1 MENLQISGKKF
12 ISAMSAKTIPGVQQF
27 RVPEL
32 HKSKARACVT
42 CRERKRRC
50 TLELPVCS
58 YCHMRKKPC
67 VYPSQTSPG
76 PDKSAETPSEK
87 PLEKPAETQAGT
99 TTANKVPRALWPGSG
114 AGSELQPEMRAGP
127 VYTSILSPSL
137 CLATGNVAPDLR
149 LLRSYLPEKRDAD
162 TLIDRYQSAVHP
174 VVPIFDL
181 RSFHPH
187 YELFWDNDKD
197 ASLEFY
203 IVLLAILY
211 AASVA
216 EFEETSIDD
225 HFGPHSDALVA
236 QMKHYVAATEI
247 ALAMH
252 GFPTRVALVD
262 LQASFVLHYV
272 LRSDCRTD
280 DCGSV
285 GYLVRLAQ
293 LLELQRDPWSY
304 HRLQDASDVQ
314 QRRILW
320 WQIYY
325 LDCTTALSTRMPP
338 IIVEGE
344 HDTVFPAEYA
354 KSGTGDFVLDA
365 HVTFANRRFGWAVVC
380 SRILRLAFRL
390 QTPSDK
396 DWFALHRDIDNLALQ
411 CSAATQR
418 LLDNAR
424 TIHPDWL
431 AFSTAVVASLA
442 DRCHVL
448 VHLSLQRHPH
458 RPETSSVSDAQ
469 LRTVGPEFE
478 ESQIHL
484 LQQYL
489 SYGSMPKNKRYLWE
503 IRKFQPIQTILAL
516 LRSLIAD
523 VASLDRAAHS
533 AEAIQAL
540 GASAKVRVLA
550 DAVQNLGYLAD
561 HTTPLCKQRWALV
574 KELKHATWQQVFG
587 RPQSTHD
594 PGHSAASTQS
604 DESLLSD
611 EAWTQ
616 ILTELGRVDQKIAD
630 SISVKVWDDDAGHY
644 TL

>member
-1 MENLQISGKKF
+1 
-12 ISAMSAKTIPGVQQF
+12 MSAKTIPGVQQF

-32 HKSKARACVT
+32 HKSKARACVA

-58 YCHMRKKPC
+58 YCRVRKKPC

-76 PDKSAETPSEK
+76 PDRSAETR
-87 PLEKPAETQAGT
+87 AGTQAGA
-99 TTANKVPRALWPGSG
+99 TTAIPRVLWPGSN
-114 AGSELQPEMRAGP
+114 AGSDLKPEMRAGP
-127 VYTSILSPSL
+127 VFTSILSPSL
-137 CLATGNVAPDLR
+137 CLATGQVSPDFQ

-162 TLIDRYQSAVHP
+162 TLIDRYQNSIHP

-181 RSFHPH
+181 RSFLPH
-187 YELFWDNDKD
+187 YELFWDEDKT

-203 IVLLAILY
+203 IVLLTILY

-216 EFEETSIDD
+216 EFEEMSIDNQ
-225 HFGPHSDALVA
+225 FGPHSDELVA
-236 QMKHYVAATEI
+236 KMKYYVGATEI

-252 GFPTRVALVD
+252 GFPTKVALVD
-262 LQASFVLHYV
+262 LQASFILHYV

-304 HRLQDASDVQ
+304 HRIADARDVQ
-314 QRRILW
+314 KRRILW
-320 WQIYY
+320 WHIYY

-344 HDTVFPAEYA
+344 HDTQFPAEYT
-354 KSGTGDFVLDA
+354 KSGTGDFLLDA

-390 QTPSDK
+390 QTPSDE
-396 DWFALHRDIDNLALQ
+396 DWFALRRDIDNLALQ
-411 CSAATQR
+411 CAAATQR

-424 TIHPDWL
+424 TIHADWL
-431 AFSTAVVASLA
+431 AFSTAVISSLA

-448 VHLSLQRHPH
+448 VDLSLQKHPDH
-458 RPETSSVSDAQ
+458 NGTFGNPETSSVSDVQ
-469 LRTVGPEFE
+469 LRTVGSEFE

-523 VASLDRAAHS
+523 VACLDRGVHS
-533 AEAIQAL
+533 SEAIHAL
-540 GASAKVRVLA
+540 EKCAKVRVLE
-550 DAVQNLGYLAD
+550 DAVQNLGYLAH
-561 HTTPLCKQRWALV
+561 HTTPLCKQRWSLV
-574 KELKHATWQQVFG
+574 IELKHATWQQVFG
-587 RPQSTHD
+587 HPQTPQD
-594 PGHSAASTQS
+594 AVHSAASTQS
-604 DESLLSD
+604 DESLRSD
-611 EAWTQ
+611 DAWAQ
-616 ILTELGRVDQKIAD
+616 ILRELGKVHQKID
-630 SISVKVWDDDAGHY
+630 DNINVKIWDNDAGHY